1 MEKGKIRRPRWGG
14 LCLCGAFALLSAT
27 TGFSAEVNLDGMD
40 TSVAP
45 GNDFFAYANGGW
57 LKTTEIPPDRSSY
70 GTGVILDELNAQR
83 IRDLIEHTTDPQA
96 RPVGDFYATYMDEAG
111 IEKLGIEPLEPTLKR
126 IDAIQDRKALA
137 RFMGESVL
145 ANLDILNAVELH
157 TINLFDFW
165 IAADLNAPNRYVPYL
180 LQGGLTMPD
189 RDYYVSS
196 SDSMVQIR
204 KRHLAHVAA
213 MLKLAKIDDAEA
225 KAARIVQLEGKIAA
239 QHWTREQSE
248 QVAKGNNPW
257 TLQDLEKRAPGLDW
271 KTFLAAAHMGKVT
284 DFIAWQPTA
293 IQGLSALVASENL
306 ATWKAW
312 LQFHAIERVA
322 GTLPKAFVDEEFA
335 FHGTTLTGAAAQ
347 KARWKRAILA
357 TDNAM
362 GEAIGRLYVAKY
374 FPPSEKARAE
384 AMVAALISAFGQRI
398 DRLDWMS
405 PQTRAKAKAKLST
418 LKVSVGYPNTWRDYS
433 GLQVVKGDAFGN
445 AERGRQF
452 ELQHNLAKLGHSVDR
467 GEWVMNPQLV
477 DAVNLP
483 GMNAIQF
490 PAAILQPPYFDP
502 KRPSAMDYAAAGAI
516 IGHEISHSFDD
527 QGALFDAS
535 GKFVNWWTP
544 DDFAHFT
551 AAAAKLADQYSQYKP
566 FPDLAVNGKQTLSE
580 NLADLAGLAVAYDA
594 YHISLKGAQPP
605 AVSGFSADQ
614 LFYLS
619 FARSW
624 RSKYRD
630 PALRQR
636 IITDGHAPSQYRAVT
651 VRNLDPWYKAFDV
664 KPGQTLYLTPENRV
678 RVW

>member
-1 MEKGKIRRPRWGG
+1 
-14 LCLCGAFALLSAT
+14 
-27 TGFSAEVNLDGMD
+27 MD

-57 LKTTEIPPDRSSY
+57 LKATEIPADRSSY
-70 GTGVILDELNAQR
+70 GTGAILAELNTRR
-83 IRDLIEHTTDPQA
+83 IRDLIEHANEPQA
-96 RPVGDFYATYMDEAG
+96 RPVVDFYTTYLDEAG
-111 IEKLGIEPLEPTLKR
+111 IEKRGTEPLEPILKR

-145 ANLDILNAVELH
+145 ADLDILNNTQFH

-189 RDYYVSS
+189 RDYYISS
-196 SDSMVQIR
+196 AASMVQIR
-204 KRHLAHVAA
+204 KRHAAHVAA
-213 MLKLAKIDDAEA
+213 MLKLAKVADADA
-225 KAARIVQLEGKIAA
+225 MATRIVALEGKIAA
-239 QHWTREQSE
+239 KHWTREQTE

-257 TLQDLEKRAPGLDW
+257 TLQDLQKRAPGLDW
-271 KTFLAAAHMGKVT
+271 KTFLAAAQMGKVT

-293 IQGLSALVASENL
+293 IQGLSALVASESL

-322 GTLPKAFVDEEFA
+322 DTLPKAFVDEEFA
-335 FHGTTLTGAAAQ
+335 FHGTTLTGAVEQ
-347 KARWKRAILA
+347 QARWKRGIQA
-357 TDNAM
+357 TDDAL
-362 GEAIGRLYVAKY
+362 GEAVGKLYVAKY

-384 AMVAALISAFGQRI
+384 AMVAALIAAFGTRI

-418 LKVSVGYPNTWRDYS
+418 LKVSVGYPDAWRDYS
-433 GLQVVKGDAFGN
+433 RLQVVKGDAYGN

-452 ELQHNLAKLGHSVDR
+452 ELQRNLGKLRHSVDR

-477 DAVNLP
+477 NAVNLP
-483 GMNAIQF
+483 VMNAILF

-527 QGALFDAS
+527 QGALFDSS
-535 GKFVNWWTP
+535 GKYESWWTP

-551 AAAAKLADQYSQYKP
+551 AAAGKLADQYSQYKP
-566 FPDLAVNGKQTLSE
+566 FADLAVNGKQTLSE

-614 LFYLS
+614 LFFLS

-624 RSKYRD
+624 RSKYRE

-636 IITDGHAPSQYRAVT
+636 IIADGHSPSQYRALT
-651 VRNLDPWYKAFDV
+651 VRNLDPWYEAFDV
-664 KPGQTLYLTPENRV
+664 KPGQVLYLKPENRV
-678 RVW
+678 RIW